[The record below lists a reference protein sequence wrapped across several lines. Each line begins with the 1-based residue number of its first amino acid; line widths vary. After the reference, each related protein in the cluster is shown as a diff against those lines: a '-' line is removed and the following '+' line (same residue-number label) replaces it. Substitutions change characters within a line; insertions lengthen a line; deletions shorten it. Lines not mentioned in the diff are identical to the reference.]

1 MTRSISQN
9 ERIHSIDIIRGIAIF
24 GIFLV
29 NWPVLAG
36 IESRDLTGVYEGLDR
51 HIRLFYDLFVQT
63 KFYTIFSFLFGLG
76 FYIFMKRAEE
86 KAYRPKLL
94 FIRRLLILL
103 LFGFLHYV
111 LLWDGDIL
119 HNYAISG
126 FVLLLFYK
134 RQPKTLLIWSL
145 ILLSIWEFIMLLASS
160 AMLVV
165 PLEKLGDFSAPV
177 VPLLNWS
184 LQVQDRFTAF
194 YSEEVGYS
202 LMMLPET
209 VGLFLLG
216 LYAGKK
222 EIFRRVKD
230 IDTKLKKW
238 QIIAFIATLP
248 TWWIM
253 IVYFNMN
260 DSYMPFKM
268 IGFITLS
275 GKTLFIFYILT
286 LMRLLQHAKW
296 QKIFRPFRYVGRMA
310 LTNYISQT
318 IVTLLVFGLLFQA
331 NIVFPLWGGTLFC
344 IGFYI
349 IQIFVS
355 RWWLSRYQYGPLEYI
370 WRLGTY
376 GKNMPMK
383 KQSSISS

>member
-1 MTRSISQN
+1 MNSISQN

-29 NWPVLAG
+29 NWPMLAG
-36 IESRDLTGVYEGLDR
+36 VDSRDLTTVYEGFDR
-51 HIRLFYDLFVQT
+51 YIRLFYDLFVQT

-86 KAYRPKLL
+86 KAHHPKLL
-94 FIRRLLILL
+94 FIRRLLILF

-119 HNYAISG
+119 HDYAISG
-126 FVLLLFYK
+126 FALLLFYK

-145 ILLSIWEFIMLLASS
+145 ILLSIWELLILLLNLTLLIMTPETLDAFSS
-160 AMLVV
+160 
-165 PLEKLGDFSAPV
+165 PI
-177 VPLLNWS
+177 VPLLDWS
-184 LQVQDRFTAF
+184 SQVQDRFTSF
-194 YSEEVGYS
+194 YSEAISSS
-202 LMMLPET
+202 LYMLPET

-222 EIFRRVKD
+222 EMFRRINE

-238 QIIAFIATLP
+238 QIITFCATLP
-248 TWWIM
+248 IWGIIIT
-253 IVYFNMN
+253 YFNMH
-260 DSYMPFKM
+260 DLYVPFSM
-268 IGFITLS
+268 IAFITLS
-275 GKTLFIFYILT
+275 GKTLFIFYIFT
-286 LMRLLQHAKW
+286 LMRLLQHTKW
-296 QKIFRPFRYVGRMA
+296 QNIFRPFQYVGRMA

-318 IVTLLVFGLLFQA
+318 IVTLFVFGLLFKA
-331 NIVFPLWGGTLFC
+331 NIIFPLWGGILYC

-349 IQIFVS
+349 IQIFIS

-376 GKNMPMK
+376 GKSMPLK
-383 KQSSISS
+383 KQSSVSS

>member
-1 MTRSISQN
+1 MAQSISQN
-9 ERIHSIDIIRGIAIF
+9 ERIYSIDIIRGVAIF

-51 HIRLFYDLFVQT
+51 YIRLFYDIFVQT

-76 FYIFMKRAEE
+76 FYIFMTRAEE
-86 KAYRPKLL
+86 KVHRPKIL
-94 FIRRLLILL
+94 FIRRLFILL

-126 FVLLLFYK
+126 FILLLFYK
-134 RQPKTLLIWSL
+134 RQPKTLLIWSI
-145 ILLSIWEFIMLLASS
+145 ILLNIWEFIMLLASLT
-160 AMLVV
+160 MLIV
-165 PLEKLGDFSAPV
+165 PSEQLGDFSAPV
-177 VPLLNWS
+177 APLQDWT
-184 LQVQDRFTAF
+184 LQVQERFTSF
-194 YSEEVGYS
+194 YSEAIS
-202 LMMLPET
+202 LMTLPET

-222 EIFRRVKD
+222 EIFHRVKE

-238 QIIAFIATLP
+238 QIITFIASLP
-248 TWWIM
+248 TWGIM

-260 DSYMPFKM
+260 DSYVPLKM
-268 IGFITLS
+268 IAFITLS

-296 QKIFRPFRYVGRMA
+296 QKVFRPFQYVGRMA

-331 NIVFPLWGGTLFC
+331 NITFPLWGGTLFC
-344 IGFYI
+344 IGFYM
-349 IQIFVS
+349 IQIFIS

-376 GKNMPMK
+376 GKNMPLK
-383 KQSSISS
+383 KQNSISS

>member
-1 MTRSISQN
+1 MNSISQN

-29 NWPVLAG
+29 NWPILAG
-36 IESRDLTGVYEGLDR
+36 VDSRDLTTVYEGFDR
-51 HIRLFYDLFVQT
+51 YIRLFYDLFVQT

-86 KAYRPKLL
+86 KTPHPKLL
-94 FIRRLLILL
+94 FIRRLLILF

-111 LLWDGDIL
+111 LLWYGDIL
-119 HNYAISG
+119 HSYAIAG
-126 FVLLLFYK
+126 FVLLFFYK
-134 RQPKTLLIWSL
+134 RKPKTLLIWSL
-145 ILLSIWEFIMLLASS
+145 ILLSIWELFVLLMNLAILF
-160 AMLVV
+160 APPETL
-165 PLEKLGDFSAPV
+165 DAFSDPV
-177 VPLLNWS
+177 IPLLDWGF
-184 LQVQDRFTAF
+184 QVQDRFTAF
-194 YSEEVGYS
+194 YSEEISAS
-202 LMMLPET
+202 LIMLPET

-222 EIFRRVKD
+222 EMFRRVNE
-230 IDTKLKKW
+230 IDPKLKKW
-238 QIIAFIATLP
+238 QIITFFATLP
-248 TWWIM
+248 TWGI
-253 IVYFNMN
+253 IVTYFAMN
-260 DSYMPFKM
+260 DLYVPFSM
-268 IGFITLS
+268 IALITLS
-275 GKTLFIFYILT
+275 GKTLFIFYIFT

-296 QKIFRPFRYVGRMA
+296 QKVFRPFQYVGRMA

-318 IVTLLVFGLLFQA
+318 VVTLFVFGLLFKA

-344 IGFYI
+344 IGFYT
-349 IQIFVS
+349 IQIFIS

-376 GKNMPMK
+376 GKSMPIK

>member
-1 MTRSISQN
+1 MNSISQN
-9 ERIHSIDIIRGIAIF
+9 ERIHSIDMIRGIAIF

-29 NWPVLAG
+29 NWPTLAG
-36 IESRDLTGVYEGLDR
+36 IESRDLTTVYEGFDR
-51 HIRLFYDLFVQT
+51 YIRLFYDLFVQT

-86 KAYRPKLL
+86 KTKHPKLL
-94 FIRRLLILL
+94 FIRRLLILF

-126 FVLLLFYK
+126 FVLLFFYK

-145 ILLSIWEFIMLLASS
+145 ILLSIWELFVLMLN
-160 AMLVV
+160 LVALNMT
-165 PLEKLGDFSAPV
+165 PEALDTLSAPI
-177 VPLLNWS
+177 VPLLDWN
-184 LQVQDRFTAF
+184 LQVQDRFTTF
-194 YSEEVGYS
+194 YSEEISGS
-202 LMMLPET
+202 LIMLPET

-222 EIFRRVKD
+222 EMFRRVNE

-238 QIIAFIATLP
+238 QIITFLATLP
-248 TWWIM
+248 TWGI
-253 IVYFNMN
+253 IITYFTMN
-260 DSYMPFKM
+260 DLYVPFSM
-268 IGFITLS
+268 ISFITLS
-275 GKTLFIFYILT
+275 GKTLFIFYIFT

-296 QKIFRPFRYVGRMA
+296 QKVFRPFQYVGRMA

-318 IVTLLVFGLLFQA
+318 IVSLFVFGLLFKV
-331 NIVFPLWGGTLFC
+331 NIIFPLWGGTLFC

-349 IQIFVS
+349 IQIFIS

-376 GKNMPMK
+376 GKGMPLK
-383 KQSSISS
+383 KQSSVSS

>member
-1 MTRSISQN
+1 MNSISQN
-9 ERIHSIDIIRGIAIF
+9 ERIHSIDMIRGIAIF

-29 NWPVLAG
+29 NWPTLAG
-36 IESRDLTGVYEGLDR
+36 IESRDLTTVYEGFDR
-51 HIRLFYDLFVQT
+51 YIRLFYDLFVQT

-86 KAYRPKLL
+86 KTKHPKLL
-94 FIRRLLILL
+94 FIRRLLILF

-126 FVLLLFYK
+126 FVLLFFYK

-145 ILLSIWEFIMLLASS
+145 ILLSIWELFVLMLN
-160 AMLVV
+160 LVALNMT
-165 PLEKLGDFSAPV
+165 PEALDTLSAPI
-177 VPLLNWS
+177 VPLLDWN
-184 LQVQDRFTAF
+184 LQVQDRFTTF
-194 YSEEVGYS
+194 YSEEISGS
-202 LMMLPET
+202 LIMLPET

-222 EIFRRVKD
+222 EMFRRVNE

-238 QIIAFIATLP
+238 QIITFLATLP
-248 TWWIM
+248 TWGI
-253 IVYFNMN
+253 IIIYFTMN
-260 DSYMPFKM
+260 DLYVPFSM
-268 IGFITLS
+268 ISFITLS
-275 GKTLFIFYILT
+275 GKTLFIFYIFT

-296 QKIFRPFRYVGRMA
+296 QKVFRPFQYVGRMA

-318 IVTLLVFGLLFQA
+318 IVSLFVFGLLFKV
-331 NIVFPLWGGTLFC
+331 NIIFPLWGGTLFC

-349 IQIFVS
+349 IQIFIS

-376 GKNMPMK
+376 GKGMPLK
-383 KQSSISS
+383 KQSSVSS

>member
-1 MTRSISQN
+1 MNSISQN
-9 ERIHSIDIIRGIAIF
+9 ERIHSIDMIRGIAIF

-29 NWPVLAG
+29 NWPTLAG
-36 IESRDLTGVYEGLDR
+36 IESRDLTTVYEGFDR
-51 HIRLFYDLFVQT
+51 YIRLFYDLFVQT

-86 KAYRPKLL
+86 KTKHPKLL
-94 FIRRLLILL
+94 FIRRLLILF

-126 FVLLLFYK
+126 FVLLFFYK

-145 ILLSIWEFIMLLASS
+145 ILLSIWELFVLMLN
-160 AMLVV
+160 LVALNMT
-165 PLEKLGDFSAPV
+165 PEALDTLSAPI
-177 VPLLNWS
+177 VPLLDWN
-184 LQVQDRFTAF
+184 LQVQDRFTTF
-194 YSEEVGYS
+194 YSEEISGS
-202 LMMLPET
+202 LIMLPET

-222 EIFRRVKD
+222 EMFRRVNE

-238 QIIAFIATLP
+238 QIITFLATLP
-248 TWWIM
+248 TWGI
-253 IVYFNMN
+253 IITYFTMN
-260 DSYMPFKM
+260 DLYVPFSM
-268 IGFITLS
+268 ISFITLS
-275 GKTLFIFYILT
+275 GKTLFIFYIFT

-296 QKIFRPFRYVGRMA
+296 QKVFRPFQYVGRMA

-318 IVTLLVFGLLFQA
+318 IVSLFVFGLLFKA
-331 NIVFPLWGGTLFC
+331 NIIFPLWGGTLFC

-349 IQIFVS
+349 IQIFIS

-376 GKNMPMK
+376 GKGMPLK
-383 KQSSISS
+383 KQSSVSS

>member
-1 MTRSISQN
+1 MAQSISQN

-51 HIRLFYDLFVQT
+51 YIRLFYDMFVQT

-86 KAYRPKLL
+86 KAHRPKVL
-94 FIRRLLILL
+94 FIRRLFILL

-119 HNYAISG
+119 HTYAISG

-145 ILLSIWEFIMLLASS
+145 ILLSIFEFIMLLASLV
-160 AMLVV
+160 MLVI

-177 VPLLNWS
+177 VPLLDWG

-194 YSEEVGYS
+194 YSEEISTS
-202 LMMLPET
+202 LMMIPET

-222 EIFRRVKD
+222 DIFRRVKD

-238 QIIAFIATLP
+238 QIITFIATLP
-248 TWWIM
+248 TWGIM
-253 IVYFNMN
+253 IFYFNMN
-260 DSYMPFKM
+260 NPYMPFQM
-268 IGFITLS
+268 IAFITLS

-296 QKIFRPFRYVGRMA
+296 QKAFRPFQYVGRMA

-331 NIVFPLWGGTLFC
+331 NIIFPLWGGALFC
-344 IGFYI
+344 IGFYM

-376 GKNMPMK
+376 GKNMPLK
-383 KQSSISS
+383 KRSSIS

>member
-1 MTRSISQN
+1 MAKSISQN

-51 HIRLFYDLFVQT
+51 YIRLFYDLFVQT

-160 AMLVV
+160 TMLVV

-194 YSEEVGYS
+194 YSEEIGYS

-296 QKIFRPFRYVGRMA
+296 QKIFRPFQYVGRMA

>member
-1 MTRSISQN
+1 MNSISQN

-36 IESRDLTGVYEGLDR
+36 VESRDLTSDYEGFDR
-51 HIRLFYDLFVQT
+51 YIRLFYDLFVQT

-76 FYIFMKRAEE
+76 FYIFMERAE
-86 KAYRPKLL
+86 KKTPHPKLL
-94 FIRRLLILL
+94 FIRRLLILF

-119 HNYAISG
+119 HDYAIGG
-126 FVLLLFYK
+126 FLLLLFYK

-145 ILLSIWEFIMLLASS
+145 ILLSVWELFVLFMNLIMLLIPHETPNA
-160 AMLVV
+160 
-165 PLEKLGDFSAPV
+165 FSTPV
-177 VPLLNWS
+177 VPLLDWS

-194 YSEEVGYS
+194 YSEAISSS
-202 LMMLPET
+202 LIMLPET

-222 EIFRRVKD
+222 EMFRRVNE

-238 QIIAFIATLP
+238 QIITFLSTLP
-248 TWWIM
+248 TWGIIITYFTINDPYVPFTM
-253 IVYFNMN
+253 IA
-260 DSYMPFKM
+260 
-268 IGFITLS
+268 FITLS
-275 GKTLFIFYILT
+275 GKTLFIFYIFT

-296 QKIFRPFRYVGRMA
+296 QKVFRPFQYVGRMA

-318 IVTLLVFGLLFQA
+318 VVTLFVFGLLFKA
-331 NIVFPLWGGTLFC
+331 NIIFPLWGGTLFC

-349 IQIFVS
+349 IQIFIS

-376 GKNMPMK
+376 GKSMPLK

>member
-1 MTRSISQN
+1 MNSISQN
-9 ERIHSIDIIRGIAIF
+9 ERIHSIDMIRGIAIL

-29 NWPVLAG
+29 NWPTLAG
-36 IESRDLTGVYEGLDR
+36 IESRDLTTVYEGFDR
-51 HIRLFYDLFVQT
+51 YIRLFYDLFVQT

-86 KAYRPKLL
+86 KTNHPKLL
-94 FIRRLLILL
+94 FIRRLLILF

-126 FVLLLFYK
+126 LVLLLFYK

-145 ILLSIWEFIMLLASS
+145 VLLSIWELFVLMLN
-160 AMLVV
+160 LVALNMT
-165 PLEKLGDFSAPV
+165 PGALDALSAPV
-177 VPLLNWS
+177 VPLLDWN
-184 LQVQDRFTAF
+184 LQVQDRFTTF
-194 YSEEVGYS
+194 YSEEISGS
-202 LMMLPET
+202 LIMLPET

-222 EIFRRVKD
+222 EMFRRVNE

-238 QIIAFIATLP
+238 QIITFLATLP
-248 TWWIM
+248 TWGIIITYFTMNELYVPFSM
-253 IVYFNMN
+253 I
-260 DSYMPFKM
+260 S
-268 IGFITLS
+268 FITLS
-275 GKTLFIFYILT
+275 GKTLFIFYIFT

-296 QKIFRPFRYVGRMA
+296 QKVFRPFQYVGRMA

-318 IVTLLVFGLLFQA
+318 IVTLFVFGLLFKM
-331 NIVFPLWGGTLFC
+331 NITFPLWGGILFC
-344 IGFYI
+344 ISFYI
-349 IQIFVS
+349 IQIFIS

-376 GKNMPMK
+376 GKSMPLK
-383 KQSSISS
+383 KQSSVSS